1 VDFAVFLRRLGK
13 NLRTARWLKGLTQ
26 QDVASMGITYRY
38 YQELERG
45 GRNPTL
51 RTLCELGQV
60 LGGRVAD
67 LVDVG
72 ERAAAVD
79 LSEVEATPPPRGR
92 KPAKKPRK
100 PSTGPHRRLPRR

>member
-13 NLRTARWLKGLTQ
+13 NLRTARWIKGLTQ
-26 QDVASMGITYRY
+26 QDVAAAGITYRY

-45 GRNPTL
+45 SRNPTL
-51 RTLCELGQV
+51 RTLHELAQV
-60 LGGRVAD
+60 LGVRVAD

-79 LSEVEATPPPRGR
+79 LATAKATPPPRGR
-92 KPAKKPRK
+92 KPHKSPLAAGK
-100 PSTGPHRRLPRR
+100 GPHRRAPRS